1 MKIWLVVIGEP
12 VPVGEGVH
20 DRLHRGGYFATFLAD
35 HGHEVTWWTSTFDH
49 MRKKHRFQ
57 EDATVEVNPRLQIR
71 LLHGGGYRSNISLA
85 RLRDHRAIAGKFA
98 HLAAAEADAPQII
111 VAALPTIGLCLE
123 SVQFGQRRGVPTV
136 LDMRDMWPDIF
147 VDTAPGAARPLLR
160 LLLGG
165 MFRQARQACAGAT
178 AITGITEAFVDW
190 GLKRGGRVRSE
201 LDRAFPMGYL
211 SAPPAAEKIAAAE
224 KFWDQQGVVADPQR
238 PLACFFGTLGRQF
251 DLDSVLRAAREL
263 HARGSRFRFVL
274 CGAGDRFEHYRALAA
289 GLPNVLLPGWV
300 DAAAIHVLMR
310 RSACG
315 LDPLSDR
322 YDFLATINNKAIEY
336 FSAGLPVISSPRR
349 GTLAELL
356 AAEECGLSYD
366 LGDAAGLARALA
378 RLADEPGLRE
388 RMAEGAGRLF
398 QRSFTAEKVYGSMM
412 EYLEKIAGR
421 GRNGAA
427 APADR

>member
-20 DRLHRGGYFATFLAD
+20 DRLHRGGYFASFLAE
-35 HGHEVTWWTSTFDH
+35 HGHDVTWWTSTFDH
-49 MRKKHRFQ
+49 MRKTQRFE
-57 EDATVEVNPRLQIR
+57 EDRTVQVNQRLQIR
-71 LLHGGGYRSNISLA
+71 LLYGGGYRSNISLA
-85 RLRDHRAIAGKFA
+85 RVRDHRAIAGKFA
-98 HLAAAEADAPQII
+98 RLAAAEADPPQII
-111 VAALPTIGLCLE
+111 VAALPTIELCLE
-123 SVQFGQRRGVPTV
+123 SVEFGRRRGVPTV

-147 VDTAPGAARPLLR
+147 VDSVPRPARPLMR
-160 LLLGG
+160 LLLHG
-165 MFRQARQACAGAT
+165 MFRQARRACAGAT

-190 GLKRGGRVRSE
+190 GLQRGGRTRSPW
-201 LDRAFPMGYL
+201 DRAFPMGYL

-224 KFWDQQGVVADPQR
+224 KFWDQQGVVADPGR

-251 DLDSVLRAAREL
+251 DLDSVLRAAGEL
-263 HARGSRFRFVL
+263 AARGSRVRFVL
-274 CGAGDRFEHYRALAA
+274 CGTGDRFEHYRALAA
-289 GLPNVLLPGWV
+289 GLPNVLMPGWV
-300 DAAAIHVLMR
+300 DRAAIHVLMR

-315 LDPLSDR
+315 LDPLFDR

-366 LGDAAGLARALA
+366 LGDAGSLARALA
-378 RLADEPGLRE
+378 RLGEEPALRQ
-388 RMAEGAGRLF
+388 RMAEGARRLF

-412 EYLEKIAGR
+412 EYLEKIAGL
-421 GRNGAA
+421 GHAEA
-427 APADR
+427 

>member
-1 MKIWLVVIGEP
+1 MVPPGDPAALAEALERLIRSPELRRQLGDAGRRRVSEEFSIERVVAQLATQIRAAGARTMKIWLVVIGEP

-165 MFRQARQACAGAT
+165 MFRQARQACAGA
-178 AITGITEAFVDW
+178 
-190 GLKRGGRVRSE
+190 
-201 LDRAFPMGYL
+201 
-211 SAPPAAEKIAAAE
+211 
-224 KFWDQQGVVADPQR
+224 
-238 PLACFFGTLGRQF
+238 
-251 DLDSVLRAAREL
+251 
-263 HARGSRFRFVL
+263 
-274 CGAGDRFEHYRALAA
+274 
-289 GLPNVLLPGWV
+289 
-300 DAAAIHVLMR
+300 R
-310 RSACG
+310 RSPA
-315 LDPLSDR
+315 
-322 YDFLATINNKAIEY
+322 
-336 FSAGLPVISSPRR
+336 SPRPSS
-349 GTLAELL
+349 T
-356 AAEECGLSYD
+356 
-366 LGDAAGLARALA
+366 
-378 RLADEPGLRE
+378 
-388 RMAEGAGRLF
+388 GA
-398 QRSFTAEKVYGSMM
+398 
-412 EYLEKIAGR
+412 
-421 GRNGAA
+421 
-427 APADR
+427 

>member
-12 VPVGEGVH
+12 VPVADGVQ
-20 DRLHRGGYFATFLAD
+20 DRLHRGGYFASFLAER
-35 HGHEVTWWTSTFDH
+35 GHDVTWWTSTFDH
-49 MRKKHRFQ
+49 MRKQHRFE
-57 EDATVEVNPRLQIR
+57 EDRTVQINPRLQIR
-71 LLHGGGYRSNISLA
+71 LLHGGGYRANISLA
-85 RLRDHRAIAGKFA
+85 RLRDHREIAGKFA
-98 HLAAAEADAPQII
+98 RLAGAEADPPQII
-111 VAALPTIGLCLE
+111 VAALPTIELCLE
-123 SVQFGQRRGVPTV
+123 SVKFGRRRGVPTV

-147 VDTAPGAARPLLR
+147 VDSVPRPARPLMR

-165 MFRQARQACAGAT
+165 MFRQARRACAEAT

-190 GLKRGGRVRSE
+190 GLKRGGRRRSPW
-201 LDRAFPMGYL
+201 DRAFAMGYL

-224 KFWDQQGVVADPQR
+224 KFWDRQGVVADPER

-251 DLDSVLRAAREL
+251 DLESVLRA
-263 HARGSRFRFVL
+263 ARGSRFRFVL
-274 CGAGDRFEHYRALAA
+274 CGTGDRFEHYRALAA

-366 LGDAAGLARALA
+366 LGDAGSLAGALA
-378 RLADEPGLRE
+378 RLDEEPPLRE
-388 RMAEGAGRLF
+388 RMAAAARRLF
-398 QRSFTAEKVYGSMM
+398 QHSFTAEKVYGSMM
-412 EYLEKIAGR
+412 EWLEKIAR
-421 GRNGAA
+421 A
-427 APADR
+427 